1 MTVSVVL
8 PAYVPEKLVE
18 MTRTHLDSLRDTAEG
33 YELIIVDNGSC
44 PEAREMMGL
53 RASHYLRYEEPI
65 GYGRAANIGLAVARH
80 DWLCVLNTDI
90 QFCSEGWLDQFQADY
105 EGTPGGVL
113 SAIDDGRE
121 GIIYDESWFSCWF
134 THRDTIRRV
143 GYFDESMPFRF
154 HDQDYAIRVHL
165 AGLRVMRTGNV
176 PVSHVNM
183 ATYSL
188 MSPVD
193 DPVEAQLM
201 RDRWGA
207 VNFAEWLARNE
218 NLAGLGA
225 NTPAV

>member
-1 MTVSVVL
+1 MFSVIL
-8 PAYVPEKLVE
+8 PAYVPESLVE
-18 MTRTHLDSLRDTAEG
+18 MTRTCLDSLKATADPH
-33 YELIIVDNGSC
+33 ELIIVDNGSC
-44 PEAREMMGL
+44 SGAREMMGL
-53 RASHYLRYEEPI
+53 RASQFLRYEQPI
-65 GYGRAANIGLAVARH
+65 GYGRAANIGLAVAKH
-80 DWLCVLNTDI
+80 DWLCVINTDL
-90 QFCSEGWLDQFQADY
+90 QWCSDGWLEQFQTDY
-105 EGTPGGVL
+105 RETEGGVL
-113 SAIDDGRE
+113 SAMDDGRE
-121 GIIYDESWFSCWF
+121 GIVYDESWFSCWF
-134 THRDTIRRV
+134 THRDVIRKV

-154 HDQDYAIRVHL
+154 HDQDYAIRVHR

-207 VNFAEWLARNE
+207 VTFGEWLGRNE